1 MFSLFVSFALSRSSH
16 RRYFKREAEMLESNA
31 NGVGT
36 CTTSAGVNIRSGPGT
51 NYGKITAVP
60 YKGTVTVTG
69 SSGAWWKVT
78 YGSTSGY
85 AKAEYF
91 SVPCK
96 VSTSAGLNIRSG
108 PGTGY
113 SKITAMPNG
122 ASCTAIDL
130 SNGWYKV
137 QYGSTTGWAS
147 ADYLTFGGSGSSGG
161 GSTPSKPSGTVIRQG
176 NSGFNSNIRKWGCAF
191 MSSCWCGGVN
201 SVSGCTSLYNTAVSK
216 GWIRSD
222 CYINNWASVAT
233 GLGKAKSYKWGSKSY
248 KKASNEKEIL
258 WCKNSRT
265 SSHFVVGNG
274 NGGIEYDPS
283 YDGSVSYSDCFEK
296 RIFVY

>member
-147 ADYLTFGGSGSSGG
+147 ADYLTFGGSGSNDLLGEQRIEMLLATHIEKVDMANPEVAVLRHCQLCG
-161 GSTPSKPSGTVIRQG
+161 FVDKRTFTPAAR
-176 NSGFNSNIRKWGCAF
+176 R
-191 MSSCWCGGVN
+191 
-201 SVSGCTSLYNTAVSK
+201 
-216 GWIRSD
+216 D
-222 CYINNWASVAT
+222 NNRV
-233 GLGKAKSYKWGSKSY
+233 
-248 KKASNEKEIL
+248 
-258 WCKNSRT
+258 
-265 SSHFVVGNG
+265 
-274 NGGIEYDPS
+274 D
-283 YDGSVSYSDCFEK
+283 
-296 RIFVY
+296 